1 LQAACGCISHTADI
15 WSDHNRHPFLAMT
28 VHWIAEEAGTGSLR
42 LRSALLAFH
51 QICGSH
57 TGKSLAKTILYLLD

>member
-1 LQAACGCISHTADI
+1 IVKAWQNYFMVLRAELGAACGHISHTADI

-28 VHWIAEEAGTGSLR
+28 AHWIAEEAGTGSLR

-51 QICGSH
+51 
-57 TGKSLAKTILYLLD
+57 